1 MIVAYFSWLVLDV
14 NLHAIINMYCN
25 VNLHVMKSGAQTS
38 QSSVSDLLLYFGC
51 PRRVYYTSR
60 GFELL
65 PEMTAA
71 RVERMLEKELALTY
85 PELMGGDSL
94 NADSLNSAL
103 KAALAC
109 AAEDLPL
116 LYPGEFTAVDEALL
130 GEGKALAEARLPEI
144 GANLLQTLEEYG
156 KKNFLAAL
164 TPVKSE
170 PFLSSERLNLKGSP
184 SKLVCFEE
192 TLLPSVIKTGN
203 CPTSGVWARDRFH
216 VTALVLLLEAERGK
230 AMEDAFVE
238 YAGHGLLRKVRLRAA
253 DRREVLKVCR
263 RVEKIKNGFMP
274 EKKEGP
280 LCTHCSF
287 FDQCAQKPSSLLS
300 KLF

>member
-1 MIVAYFSWLVLDV
+1 
-14 NLHAIINMYCN
+14 
-25 VNLHVMKSGAQTS
+25 MKSSTQVP

-51 PRRVYYTSR
+51 PRRVYYTAR

-71 RVERMLEKELALTY
+71 RVERMLEKELALAY
-85 PELMGGDSL
+85 PELIRECSL

-103 KAALAC
+103 EATFAH

-116 LYPGEFTAVDEALL
+116 LYPVEFAAVDEVLL
-130 GEGKALAEARLPEI
+130 EEGKALAKAQLPEI

-156 KKNFLAAL
+156 EKNFLAAL
-164 TPVKSE
+164 TPIKSE
-170 PFLSSERLNLKGSP
+170 PFLSSARLKLRGSP

-192 TLLPSVIKTGN
+192 KLLPSVIKTGN
-203 CPTSGVWARDRFH
+203 CPTNGVWARDRFH
-216 VTALVLLLEAERGK
+216 VTALALLLEAEK
-230 AMEDAFVE
+230 EEAVQNAFVE
-238 YAGHGLLRKVRLRAA
+238 YAGHGLLRKVKLRAA
-253 DRREVLKVCR
+253 DRREVLKVTR

-280 LCTHCSF
+280 LCNHCSF
-287 FDQCAQKPSSLLS
+287 SEQCSQKSSSLLS